1 MYNFRTSFILFFN
14 EPTVIQ
20 PVKAVENYVK
30 ENQSYFIFAMQTKH
44 FKMFKNQGKRNEG
57 EQTVYN

>member
-1 MYNFRTSFILFFN
+1 MFETCKLIMYNFRTSFILFFN

-30 ENQSYFIFAMQTKH
+30 ENQSYFIFAM
-44 FKMFKNQGKRNEG
+44 
-57 EQTVYN
+57 